1 MDISKFVAY
10 SRLLESPEDIMDLVD
25 EKGEVI
31 IIKDDEP
38 LYVIQN
44 INQREIKEER
54 SEFQKPVENIT
65 LHVAMERVL
74 SQVDGHTLHAAE
86 LADEIYNQKLYFK
99 KNGEKANAVQIRARA
114 GRYQDKFEA
123 LSGNLI
129 KLRKMDRD

>member
-99 KNGEKANAVQIRARA
+99 KEW
-114 GRYQDKFEA
+114 
-123 LSGNLI
+123 
-129 KLRKMDRD
+129 